1 MSKPKV
7 LVCQHGGRHRYAIP
21 RLLEEAGMLAALY
34 TDSCAHSVVGRA
46 ARLLAPVAD
55 GRVHRLLQRR
65 IDGVPRDKVFSS
77 DRPLLSDLAARLLRR
92 DETPLEAYQRQHRVL
107 SGRMIR
113 WGLQD
118 ADIVYAQ
125 HADDYDFLRYAKDAG
140 KTIVIDVNTN
150 PLTHRIMA
158 SLAGNY
164 PGWGLERYESTREP
178 VEAAFKRSAALADV
192 LLCPSQ
198 WVAEG
203 VKELTPEH
211 AEKVRICP
219 YGSSIDYGGRGNDP
233 VPGRILFAGG
243 DAARK
248 GLPVLADAAG
258 RLKPKYPQLDFRVAG
273 LISAD
278 ICERPECRYF
288 NFLGKLSWERMKEEY
303 LAADVF
309 VLPTFSEG
317 LAGVVVEALAAGC
330 PVVTT
335 RCAGIEITSM
345 TDGVLIEPGDADALA
360 GAIERIYRDRPLR
373 TRLAANTCQ
382 LGQDYTLTAWRKR
395 LVAVVAPLQPSAMP
409 GAYPDFLWP

>member
-21 RLLEEAGMLAALY
+21 RMLEEAGMLAALY

-46 ARLLAPVAD
+46 ARLLAPVAN

-65 IDGVPRDKVFSS
+65 IDGVPREKVFSS

-158 SLAGNY
+158 GLAGDY
-164 PGWGLERYESTREP
+164 PGWGLERYKSSREAA
-178 VEAAFKRSAALADV
+178 EAAFKRSAALADV

-203 VKELTPEH
+203 VKELTPDQ
-211 AEKVRICP
+211 ADKIRICP
-219 YGSSIDYGGRGNDP
+219 YGSSIDYGGRVNHP

-248 GLPVLADAAG
+248 GLPILADAAE
-258 RLKPKYPQLDFRVAG
+258 RLKPKHPQLDFRVAG
-273 LISAD
+273 FISAD
-278 ICERPECRYF
+278 ICERPECRHLH
-288 NFLGKLSWERMKEEY
+288 FLGKLSWEQMKEEY

-309 VLPTFSEG
+309 VLPTYSEG

-330 PVVTT
+330 PVITT
-335 RCAGIEITSM
+335 RCAGIEIASM
-345 TDGVLIEPGDADALA
+345 ENGVLIEPGDTDALA
-360 GAIERIYRDRPLR
+360 RAIETVYRDRPLR
-373 TRLAANTCQ
+373 TRLAAAARERVCTF
-382 LGQDYTLTAWRKR
+382 TEAAWRGR
-395 LVAVVAPLQPSAMP
+395 FVEIVQNL
-409 GAYPDFLWP
+409 

>member
-21 RLLEEAGMLAALY
+21 RMLEEAGMLAALY
-34 TDSCAHSVVGRA
+34 TDSCAHSVLGRA
-46 ARLLAPVAD
+46 ARLLAPVAN

-92 DETPLEAYQRQHRVL
+92 DGTPLEAYQRQHRVL
-107 SGRMIR
+107 SRRMVR

-158 SLAGNY
+158 SLAGDY
-164 PGWGLERYESTREP
+164 PGWGLERYESTRQAT
-178 VEAAFKRSAALADV
+178 EAAFKRSAALADV
-192 LLCPSQ
+192 LLCPSR
-198 WVAEG
+198 WVADG

-211 AEKVRICP
+211 GDKVRICP
-219 YGSSIDYGGRGNDP
+219 YGSSIDYGGRSNHP

-243 DAARK
+243 DPARK

-273 LISAD
+273 LISAS
-278 ICERPECRYF
+278 IRERPECRDL
-288 NFLGKLSWERMKEEY
+288 NFLGKLSWEQMKEEY

-330 PVVTT
+330 PVITT

-345 TDGVLIEPGDADALA
+345 EDGVLIEPGDAHALA
-360 GAIERIYRDRPLR
+360 GAIERLYRDRPLR
-373 TRLAANTCQ
+373 TRLAAAARERVCTF
-382 LGQDYTLTAWRKR
+382 TEAAWRGR
-395 LVAVVAPLQPSAMP
+395 FVEIVQNL
-409 GAYPDFLWP
+409 